1 MQKIENGSFLI
12 AHPTLLEDTF
22 FKSIILIT
30 HHSDEETIGLIIN
43 KPSKIMLHEMQS
55 VLGRQV

>member
-43 KPSKIMLHEMQS
+43 LSLIHI
-55 VLGRQV
+55 